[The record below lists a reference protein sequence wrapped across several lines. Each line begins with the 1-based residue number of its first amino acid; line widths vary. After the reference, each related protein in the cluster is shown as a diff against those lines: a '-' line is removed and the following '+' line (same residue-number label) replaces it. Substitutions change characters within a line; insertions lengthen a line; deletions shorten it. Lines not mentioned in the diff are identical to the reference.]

1 VRTPGFTAAARLW
14 FEMMIPEFRL
24 FMQADFERDGDDGI
38 RTAMRYMLDNVPGRA
53 LDANVKALG
62 DRLRLVRDWYAFL
75 EHTPLVLAPVSTV
88 LPYALGF
95 DVESAARTAQVWR
108 ECATLMALPVLG
120 LPGVAVP
127 TGVADGLPV
136 GVQVIAPRFREDVA
150 LAAAE
155 VIEAR
160 AAMRERL
167 PVNPR

>member
-1 VRTPGFTAAARLW
+1 
-14 FEMMIPEFRL
+14 
-24 FMQADFERDGDDGI
+24 
-38 RTAMRYMLDNVPGRA
+38 
-53 LDANVKALG
+53 
-62 DRLRLVRDWYAFL
+62 
-75 EHTPLVLAPVSTV
+75 
-88 LPYALGF
+88 
-95 DVESAARTAQVWR
+95 VWR